1 MGSSDQA
8 FEQET
13 SSGITRDTNKK
24 QKNKLK
30 MNSHTMLTF
39 SCVLAVNLRTSL
51 ASVAIGAGT
60 RNPDNGNECLDPD
73 TGLNHTIGA
82 PWSLPGVCGEA
93 HCEVRGENVYISYAF
108 CGSAHAEYPCY
119 LSAETDLPYPYC
131 CPTSYCPADI
141 DIHTNQINTDYYD
154 EELQM
159 AANDIGNFVSVE
171 APEGFKNYDGD
182 ADDFSTNNENIVNY
196 DVDMDNSYNT
206 EDYQIDWDTLF
217 AVSDGSAPE

>member
-1 MGSSDQA
+1 MGVTHKLS
-8 FEQET
+8 
-13 SSGITRDTNKK
+13 NKK
-24 QKNKLK
+24 QPNRA
-30 MNSHTMLTF
+30 NSANTTNRTTTTIMISQITL
-39 SCVLAVNLRTSL
+39 SCILAANLGTSL

-60 RNPDNGNECLDPD
+60 RNPGNVNECLDPD
-73 TGLNHTIGA
+73 TGLNHTIGK

-93 HCEVRGENVYISYAF
+93 HCEVRGENIYISYAF

-131 CPTSYCPADI
+131 CPRSYCPADI

-171 APEGFKNYDGD
+171 APEGFKNYDSD
-182 ADDFSTNNENIVNY
+182 AEDFSTNNENIVSY
-196 DVDMDNSYNT
+196 DVDMDDSYNS

-217 AVSDGSAPE
+217 GVSDVSAPE